1 MSPSSPEQISNVP
14 PVIVILPK
22 GKDVELH
29 NPGPD
34 SISTINYTSD
44 TTGTPKC
51 VKVSHNSII
60 LNTDVIEM
68 LGLYL
73 HVAHRS
79 ISWVISSKSGASKV
93 LGLNLFSFYNDS
105 VKLH

>member
-1 MSPSSPEQISNVP
+1 
-14 PVIVILPK
+14 
-22 GKDVELH
+22 
-29 NPGPD
+29 
-34 SISTINYTSD
+34 
-44 TTGTPKC
+44 
-51 VKVSHNSII
+51 
-60 LNTDVIEM
+60 M